1 MTISPVFHFYFYY
14 FSSFYCVVVFFVCLF
29 VCFFFL
35 KSSREDN
42 ISSPKHIKAHC
53 VSTKKS
59 EFQTLN
65 TVMDFEFVLLPDYY

>member
-14 FSSFYCVVVFFVCLF
+14 FSLFCCVVVFFVCLF
-29 VCFFFL
+29 VCFFL

-59 EFQTLN
+59 EFQTFN